1 MNPQLFHKPFFQVT
15 LPLMGTII
23 VATWAMVSVNN
34 RRLDDMRD
42 GFNKRLDDLNKRL
55 DDLIRRLDRVETR
68 LDNIEGVLRDFGQRL
83 TRLEERTS
91 PIHR

>member
-1 MNPQLFHKPFFQVT
+1 MNPQLLQQPFFQVT

-42 GFNKRLDDLNKRL
+42 GFNKRLDDM
-55 DDLIRRLDRVETR
+55 IRRLDRIETR
-68 LDNIEGVLRDFGQRL
+68 LDNIEGVLRDFAQRI

>member
-1 MNPQLFHKPFFQVT
+1 MNPQLFQQPFFQVT

-42 GFNKRLDDLNKRL
+42 GFNKRL